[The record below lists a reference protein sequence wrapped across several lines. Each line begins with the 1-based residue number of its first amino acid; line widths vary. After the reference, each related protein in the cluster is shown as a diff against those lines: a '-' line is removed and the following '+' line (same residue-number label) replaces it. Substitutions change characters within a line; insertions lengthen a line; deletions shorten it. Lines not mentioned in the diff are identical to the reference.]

1 MLSSSNLSA
10 GRPILKWSPR
20 FCTLSLHD
28 DMLSSIQS
36 RATYISATSAT
47 TASVASIRKR
57 ASSPPLPVR
66 KRSFLSFPY
75 VCPEPVSAKC
85 SFLYINGAK
94 SGVFRTLCRFGSKR
108 RFLRGLHL
116 KTPKDLPRQA
126 QDRHVHCHAK

>member
-28 DMLSSIQS
+28 DMLSSIPS

-47 TASVASIRKR
+47 TASVASIRKP

-66 KRSFLSFPY
+66 TQTSCLTANCIIIY
-75 VCPEPVSAKC
+75 LYSAFEFELVAP
-85 SFLYINGAK
+85 FLYAVG
-94 SGVFRTLCRFGSKR
+94 
-108 RFLRGLHL
+108 
-116 KTPKDLPRQA
+116 
-126 QDRHVHCHAK
+126 